1 MKLYFT
7 SENKCEFERCVD
19 DIVSSN
25 VWSEGKYT
33 ELFEDSFEQYSKLN
47 ALTVSSGGAGL
58 YLLYKYAE
66 VKGKDVIIPGNTFWA
81 TAVAAKMAGANVVYA
96 DCNKE
101 DLCLSYEDM
110 VRKITPNTAAVVVV
124 HIGGHIA
131 FEIDKIADYCRKH
144 HIALIED
151 CAHAHG
157 AEWNGI
163 RAGAWG
169 IGGSYSFYATKTL
182 TTGEGGMIVSKHKDL
197 IEWCKRQRNYG
208 KQLIDGRVTYQL
220 LDGFNFRISEFTA
233 SLGYIQMKN
242 LDTILKLKH
251 SLAKKYDVIFNERVH
266 LPKGMTSGYYK
277 YIVFDQTLAEETGKV
292 FKCSDQCHEIEHVK
306 VELPNCKWI
315 GEHHSCLPIYVN
327 WDHAQDNI
335 ETLKK
340 YLLGG
345 S

>member
-1 MKLYFT
+1 
-7 SENKCEFERCVD
+7 
-19 DIVSSN
+19 
-25 VWSEGKYT
+25 
-33 ELFEDSFEQYSKLN
+33 
-47 ALTVSSGGAGL
+47 
-58 YLLYKYAE
+58 
-66 VKGKDVIIPGNTFWA
+66 
-81 TAVAAKMAGANVVYA
+81 
-96 DCNKE
+96 
-101 DLCLSYEDM
+101 
-110 VRKITPNTAAVVVV
+110 
-124 HIGGHIA
+124 
-131 FEIDKIADYCRKH
+131 
-144 HIALIED
+144 
-151 CAHAHG
+151 
-157 AEWNGI
+157 
-163 RAGAWG
+163 
-169 IGGSYSFYATKTL
+169 
-182 TTGEGGMIVSKHKDL
+182 
-197 IEWCKRQRNYG
+197 
-208 KQLIDGRVTYQL
+208 
-220 LDGFNFRISEFTA
+220 
-233 SLGYIQMKN
+233 MKN